1 MNGTIVVSQLGA
13 RMHYAVPRIFEN
25 LGRLE
30 RLNTDIC
37 ASRGWPRA
45 LAMMPRGALPAS
57 LRRLAGRIPHG
68 IPPHK
73 IRCFET
79 IGLEAVIRRMLTP
92 TIAVDTEVALEAGRA
107 FSRAV
112 VAEGFGEASAFYGM
126 SGECLEQ
133 LHAARGQGLWSAV
146 EQVIAPRSVAD
157 RLVAHENERHPG
169 WETAPDEV
177 PLAREYAQREAD
189 EWKVAD
195 IVVCASEFVR
205 DGIAAAGGPV
215 ERCVV
220 VPYGVD
226 ATTAPPSLSRPRL
239 PGRLRVLTVGAA
251 CLRKGTPDVLTT
263 ALRLA
268 KEASFRFVGPIDQLP
283 AVRQRQLAEGVTVTG
298 QVPRSEIP
306 AQYEWADIFFLPSIC
321 EGSATVIYEA
331 LAAGLPVVTTPN
343 AGSVVRDGIDGFVC
357 AAGDVDALSAAI
369 ARLAADPDLVM
380 WMGRNAR
387 ARAAEF
393 DVAAYGRRLWA
404 AFDPAAPVEP
414 EELRCA
420 V

>member
-1 MNGTIVVSQLGA
+1 MKGTVVVSQLGA

-37 ASRGWPRA
+37 AARGWPRA
-45 LAMMPRGALPAS
+45 LGMMPRRALPAS
-57 LRRLAGRIPHG
+57 LRRLAGRVPQG

-79 IGLEAVIRRMLTP
+79 IGLQSVIRRMMTP
-92 TIAVDTEVALEAGRA
+92 TIAVDTQVALEAGRA

-112 VAEGFGEASAFYGM
+112 VAEGFGEARAFYGM

-133 LHAARGQGLWSAV
+133 LQAARKQGLWSAV

-157 RLVAHENERHPG
+157 RLVALETERHPG
-169 WETAPDEV
+169 WEPAPDEV
-177 PLAREYAQREAD
+177 PLAGEYAQREKD
-189 EWKVAD
+189 EWEAAD
-195 IVVCASEFVR
+195 LVICASDFVR

-226 ATTAPPSLSRPRL
+226 ARVVRNFSKPRL

-251 CLRKGTPDVLTT
+251 CLRKGTPDVMAS
-263 ALRLA
+263 ALRLS
-268 KEASFRFVGPIDQLP
+268 KEASFRFVGPVEQLP
-283 AVRQRQLAEGVTVTG
+283 AARQRELADALTVTG

-306 AQYEWADIFFLPSIC
+306 AQYDWADIFFLPSIC

-343 AGSVVRDGIDGFVC
+343 AGSVVRDGVDGFVC
-357 AAGDVDALSAAI
+357 AAGDVDALCDRIS
-369 ARLAADPDLVM
+369 RLSADPDLVV

-404 AFDPAAPVEP
+404 AFDPSASAEM
-414 EELRCA
+414 EKLSCA

>member
-1 MNGTIVVSQLGA
+1 MNGTVVVSQLGA
-13 RMHYAVPRIFEN
+13 RMHYAVPRIFEG

-37 ASRGWPRA
+37 ATRGWPRA

-57 LRRLAGRIPHG
+57 LRRLAGRVPHG
-68 IPPHK
+68 IPSHK

-107 FSRAV
+107 FSYAV
-112 VAEGFGEASAFYGM
+112 VAEGFGEASGFYGM

-133 LHAARGQGLWSAV
+133 LQAARRQGLWSAV

-157 RLVAHENERHPG
+157 RLVALENERHPG
-169 WETAPDEV
+169 WEPAPDEV
-177 PLAREYAQREAD
+177 PLAAEYARRESV
-189 EWKVAD
+189 EWEAAD

-226 ATTAPPSLSRPRL
+226 ATVVRSFSRPRL

-263 ALRLA
+263 ALRLRE
-268 KEASFRFVGPIDQLP
+268 EASFRFVGPVAHLP
-283 AVRQRQLAEGVTVTG
+283 AARQHELAEATTVTG

-343 AGSVVRDGIDGFVC
+343 AGSVVRDGIEGFVC
-357 AAGDVDALSAAI
+357 PAGNVDALSDAI
-369 ARLAADPDLVM
+369 ARLAADPDLVA

-404 AFDPAAPVEP
+404 AFDPAAPAEP
-414 EELRCA
+414 EELKCA